1 MSSSNTSK
9 PEPTG
14 PASAEAREGDTPL
27 WTRLKQYCAHAFA
40 VSPPESA
47 ITKADEA
54 LAEKA
59 AAFIV
64 ARKLTAPAIMV
75 LETGRPLNYIG
86 SQLLTFLSPFVSIIF
101 STRAEFDR
109 FARFLEK
116 RESIPCLIR
125 HIETLENK
133 RHG

>member
-1 MSSSNTSK
+1 MSSDDTSK
-9 PEPTG
+9 M
-14 PASAEAREGDTPL
+14 
-27 WTRLKQYCAHAFA
+27 TRLKNYWVHAFA

-47 ITKADEA
+47 ITEAEEA

-64 ARKLTAPAIMV
+64 GRKLTAPAIML
-75 LETGRPLNYIG
+75 LETGRPFNYIG

-101 STRAEFDR
+101 SSHTEFDQFTR
-109 FARFLEK
+109 FIEK
-116 RESIPCLIR
+116 RESIPCIIR

-133 RHG
+133 RNG